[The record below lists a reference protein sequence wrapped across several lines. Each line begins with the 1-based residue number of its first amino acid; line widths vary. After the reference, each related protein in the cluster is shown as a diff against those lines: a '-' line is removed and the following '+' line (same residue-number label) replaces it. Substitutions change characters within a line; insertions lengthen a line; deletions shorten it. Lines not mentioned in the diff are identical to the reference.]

1 MSLADRWRRWTE
13 RAATHHFTPWK
24 YNWLANH
31 KLLAA
36 LEQVRTHA
44 HGALLDVGCG
54 AMPFAPVFASRV
66 SAYHGTDL
74 PSSRHYRGQ
83 RPIAFAPAEALPF
96 RAGSFDTVLSLS
108 VINCLPEP
116 IRLLQEAHRVLR
128 PGGTV
133 IIEFV
138 QMVPLHVDEPW
149 DYYRFTRH
157 GAEYLLREAGFD
169 VVEVVPVGGLWARVG
184 LSMIDGVRRFNT
196 GPTRVLTEIPARLLY
211 VLLQSFFELLDRLFM
226 DPAEVLAHVVVARR
240 RG

>member
-1 MSLADRWRRWTE
+1 MSAPGLWRRWTE
-13 RAATHHFTPWK
+13 RAATNHFTPWK

-36 LEQVRTHA
+36 LERVRDHA
-44 HGALLDVGCG
+44 HGTLLDVGCG
-54 AMPFAPVFASRV
+54 SMPFAPVFEGRV
-66 SAYHGTDL
+66 TAYHGTDL
-74 PSSRHYRGQ
+74 PSSRHYRGR

-116 IRLLQEAHRVLR
+116 VRLLQEAHRVLR
-128 PGGTV
+128 PGGTA

-149 DYYRFTRH
+149 DYYRFTRY
-157 GAEYLLREAGFD
+157 GAEHLLREAGFE
-169 VVEVVPVGGLWARVG
+169 VVEIVPVGGLWARVG
-184 LSMIDGVRRFNT
+184 LSMIDGVRRLNT

-211 VLLQSFFELLDRLFM
+211 LVLQLVFEGLDRLFM